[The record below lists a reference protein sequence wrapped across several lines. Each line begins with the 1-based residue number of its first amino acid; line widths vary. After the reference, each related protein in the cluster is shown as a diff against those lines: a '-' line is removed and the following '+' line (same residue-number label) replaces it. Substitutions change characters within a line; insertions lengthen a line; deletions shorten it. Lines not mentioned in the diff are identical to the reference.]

1 MSFDVFLNFDGNCR
15 EAVAFYSEVFQVRV
29 TGEIMTFGQNPEA
42 SAVDKDRVLY
52 ASLPVFGSNLMF
64 SDCPTGATFVQGNN
78 VSLTLGSANPA
89 EITRIFQALAAGG
102 TAVMPL
108 QKTFFSE
115 LFGMVCDKF
124 GIHWQLALSPEQA
137 A

>member
-1 MSFDVFLNFDGNCR
+1 MSFDVFLNFDGDCR
-15 EAVAFYSEVFQVRV
+15 EAVAFYCEVFQVNV
-29 TGEIMTFGQNPEA
+29 TGEMMTYGQNPSA
-42 SAVDKDRVLY
+42 SPVDQDRILY
-52 ASLPVFGSNLMF
+52 ASLPVFGSNFMM
-64 SDCPTGATFVQGNN
+64 SDCPSDAQFVKGNN
-78 VSLTLGSANPA
+78 VSLTLGSADPA